1 VRIVKWALLVIV
13 LLVLL
18 AGGAA
23 AGYFYVLHP
32 KSRPPQDLKA
42 PSSAE
47 AIERGRYLATHVAGC
62 IACHSKV
69 DEEASGEPLIEGMAG
84 SGREWPVDPEFPGR
98 ARAPNLTPDKASGI
112 GGFTDGE
119 LVRAMREGVGRDGRP
134 LFPMM
139 PYPTYGKHLSDEDA
153 LAIVA
158 YLRSL
163 PPIANPVGKTEVGFP
178 ISMFVRTAPRPLETS
193 PPPAPPPSD
202 VEARGQWLLKM
213 ALCGDC
219 HTPMD
224 NGQPIAGKEY
234 AGGNAFRNAKGVV
247 YATNITSDPA
257 TGIGAYSDE
266 DLLRV
271 LNEGKNKAGQPLYIM
286 PWQFYK
292 GMTDED
298 KRALI
303 GAVRKIPPVSNTVPA
318 ATIQR

>member
-32 KSRPPQDLKA
+32 KSRPPQELKA
-42 PSSAE
+42 PASAE
-47 AIERGRYLATHVAGC
+47 AVERGRYLAHHVAAC
-62 IACHSKV
+62 IGCHSKV
-69 DEEASGEPLIEGMAG
+69 NEELPGEPLIAGMAG
-84 SGREWPVDPEFPGR
+84 SGREWPADPGFPGR
-98 ARAPNLTPDKASGI
+98 VRAPNLTPDKTTGI
-112 GGFTDGE
+112 GNFTDGE
-119 LVRAMREGVGRDGRP
+119 LVRAMREGIARDGHP

-139 PYPTYGKHLSDEDA
+139 PYPTYGRLLSDEDA

-158 YLRSL
+158 YLRTL
-163 PPIANPVGKTEVGFP
+163 PPIQNDPGKTEVDFP
-178 ISMFVRTAPRPLETS
+178 VSMFVRTAPRPLEAS
-193 PPPAPPPSD
+193 PPPAPPPSN
-202 VEARGQWLLKM
+202 VEARGQWLLQM
-213 ALCGDC
+213 ASCGDC

-224 NGQPIAGKEY
+224 KGQPIAGKEY
-234 AGGNAFRNAKGVV
+234 AGGNPFRTAKGVV
-247 YATNITSDPA
+247 YATNITSDAA

-271 LNEGKNKAGQPLYIM
+271 LTEGKGKAGQPLYIM
-286 PWQFYK
+286 PFEYYK

-303 GAVRKIPPVSNTVPA
+303 AAIRKIPPVSNTVPA